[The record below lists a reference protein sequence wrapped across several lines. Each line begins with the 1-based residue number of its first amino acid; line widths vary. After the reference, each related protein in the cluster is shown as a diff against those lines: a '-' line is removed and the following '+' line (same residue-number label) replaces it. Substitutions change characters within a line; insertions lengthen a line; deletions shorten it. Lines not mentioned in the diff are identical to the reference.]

1 MHKRRLFNTL
11 AVFGLAC
18 LSGGAMAQARFP
30 SQPVKLI
37 VPYPA
42 GGGTDFFARTVA
54 QGMGDAL
61 GQPVVVEN
69 RPGASGMIA
78 GQYVARLA
86 PADGHTV
93 LWGDMTTYAVN
104 PTLFSRQQQ
113 YDVRKDLAP
122 VTMTA
127 KFDFML
133 VVNPKVLPVN
143 TVQELVAAAAKAPDG
158 LNYGNPSIGTTHH
171 LATELFARDTGA
183 KLVGITY
190 KGGGAAVQDL
200 LAGQT
205 SLMFLDRAT
214 AKPHIEAGTL
224 RPIAV
229 AGDRRVAAFPNVPTV
244 AESGVKGF
252 SVEGWQGLAVRAGTP
267 EEAIKAISQAFAK
280 AIAAPGVR
288 QKLADAGIDVT
299 TSTPQAF
306 AAYIQ
311 AETGRWASLIQANA
325 IKAE

>member
-93 LWGDMTTYAVN
+93 LWGNIATYAVN

-127 KFDFML
+127 KFDFIL

-288 QKLADAGIDVT
+288 QKLADAGIDVPP
-299 TSTPQAF
+299 STPQAF

>member
-1 MHKRRLFNTL
+1 VHKRRLFNTL

-93 LWGDMTTYAVN
+93 LWGNIATYAVN

-127 KFDFML
+127 KIDFML

-171 LATELFARDTGA
+171 LATELFARHTGA

-299 TSTPQAF
+299 TSTPQEF